1 MKKLGIILA
10 AMAALIAYKL
20 YQIPV
25 PKEAVDTYPMKIF
38 LASFRLY
45 SIKVCDKCFMCN
57 CVDLSVC
64 VSIYMIAIHISS
76 DQWRIQDFPQGGA
89 PTPKIAIIFQI
100 FVENC
105 MKMKEFGPPGGR
117 PWRPP

>member
-10 AMAALIAYKL
+10 AIAALIAYKF

-25 PKEAVDTYPMKIF
+25 PKEAVDTHPMKIF

-45 SIKVCDKCFMCN
+45 SKKVCDKCFMCN

-64 VSIYMIAIHISS
+64 VSIYMIAIYLSLDVFLI
-76 DQWRIQDFPQGGA
+76 
-89 PTPKIAIIFQI
+89 
-100 FVENC
+100 
-105 MKMKEFGPPGGR
+105 
-117 PWRPP
+117 